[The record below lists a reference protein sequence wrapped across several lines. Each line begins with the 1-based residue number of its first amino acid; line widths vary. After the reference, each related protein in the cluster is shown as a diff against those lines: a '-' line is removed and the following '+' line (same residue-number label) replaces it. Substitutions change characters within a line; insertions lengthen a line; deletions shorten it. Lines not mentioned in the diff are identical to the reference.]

1 MGPQVGGARDRR
13 GRGESEL
20 WGSQVEGLMGW
31 MTWLRRTQWQ
41 QGSSRTAFSPLTPSP
56 APGQHSLHPHPPTS
70 GSLMTQPASLHL
82 ELTVWFGLV
91 SGSKQSSQVRA
102 VWGVGPWS
110 GRWGAGLACTL

>member
-41 QGSSRTAFSPLTPSP
+41 QGSSRTAFSPPPPPHLRLPDDSASLTPP
-56 APGQHSLHPHPPTS
+56 RADSL
-70 GSLMTQPASLHL
+70 
-82 ELTVWFGLV
+82 VWFG
-91 SGSKQSSQVRA
+91 VRQ
-102 VWGVGPWS
+102 
-110 GRWGAGLACTL
+110 

>member
-70 GSLMTQPASLHL
+70 GGEHLGLQEEQEVLLATEPSLQAFLLYILYHP
-82 ELTVWFGLV
+82 
-91 SGSKQSSQVRA
+91 
-102 VWGVGPWS
+102 
-110 GRWGAGLACTL
+110 